1 MILRPVHPQPGEP
14 ITVGD
19 PDARDRLRV
28 LYRRAP
34 GASGIRVNL
43 IASVDGSARGD
54 DGTSE
59 TLSSR
64 ADRAVLG
71 AIRAES
77 DVVLVGAA
85 SLRSEGYLLP
95 RTARLAAIT
104 ASGDFIGSQ
113 VGDVLD
119 PEKLLVI
126 GPESARARTA
136 DTLLAAHRF
145 VALPPQTNGTISLAE
160 AIDAL
165 AQLGAPEV
173 VCEGGPSLA
182 ASLLAAGL
190 VGELCLS
197 TSPRLTGAGLPVLG
211 AAQHPS
217 IPLALAGLLL
227 DDAGGFYARWLVTS
241 AN

>member
-1 MILRPVHPQPGEP
+1 MILRPVHPESGEP
-14 ITVGD
+14 ITVGE
-19 PDARDRLRV
+19 PDARDRLRA

-34 GASGIRVNL
+34 GSSGIRVNL
-43 IASVDGSARGD
+43 IASVDGNARGD

-104 ASGDFIGSQ
+104 ASGDFAGSQ
-113 VGDVLD
+113 VGEVVD
-119 PEKLLVI
+119 PEKLVVI
-126 GPESARARTA
+126 GPESARERTA
-136 DTLLAAHRF
+136 DTLLAPHRF
-145 VALPPQTNGTISLAE
+145 VALAPHADGRVSLAE
-160 AIDAL
+160 AVDAL
-165 AQLGAPEV
+165 ARLGAPKV

-182 ASLLAAGL
+182 AALLDAGL
-190 VGELCLS
+190 VGEVCLS

-217 IPLALAGLLL
+217 IPLELVHLLV
-227 DDAGGFYARWLVTS
+227 DDQGGIYARWLVARGS
-241 AN
+241 